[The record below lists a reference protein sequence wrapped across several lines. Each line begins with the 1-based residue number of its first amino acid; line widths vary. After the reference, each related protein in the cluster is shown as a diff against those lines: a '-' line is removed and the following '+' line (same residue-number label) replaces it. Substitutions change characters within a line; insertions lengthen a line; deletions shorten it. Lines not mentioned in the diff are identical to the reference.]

1 MSSLPDYPVGE
12 KVYRVMNRG
21 RNTGLQDGFQSM
33 APLDQTHIMML
44 VEDAGFPDAKTVSRD
59 MLITAEHAK
68 VAYKL
73 ELRLASQGSS
83 TVFIAGRGSSTVF
96 INITRMQ
103 NADKGSEAMRDHLA
117 AYQSDIE
124 QVLERSASPYGN
136 TSLQTQYSIIW
147 AHYAHFV
154 QVITDQIPLDNSV
167 PAIASSSGDGG
178 APTADGVVDIRILH
192 KIASKLNQHLMLNN
206 IRAEQV
212 SGPLLSLKTPLP
224 LQVIRGR
231 MLKVELNGMA
241 DIDESKSVR
250 FEKKGKLYRNQAT
263 SEEGDIVFFAK
274 EAGTCRVAIL
284 VAHREYLTVGK
295 IDVDVVIQEPSSSI
309 S

>member
-12 KVYRVMNRG
+12 KVYRAMNRG
-21 RNTGLQDGFQSM
+21 RNTGLPDGLQSM

-44 VEDAGFPDAKTVSRD
+44 VENAGYPDAKTVSRD

-68 VAYKL
+68 VSYQLDLKL
-73 ELRLASQGSS
+73 AGQGSS
-83 TVFIAGRGSSTVF
+83 TVFIS
-96 INITRMQ
+96 ITRMQ

-117 AYQSDIE
+117 AYQSDID
-124 QVLERSASPYGN
+124 QVLERSAFPYGN

-154 QVITDQIPLDNSV
+154 QVLTDQIPFDNKV
-167 PAIASSSGDGG
+167 PTIASSSGDGG
-178 APTADGVVDIRILH
+178 APTADGVVNIGILH
-192 KIASKLNQHLMLNN
+192 KIASKLNQHLMLNI

-212 SGPLLSLKTPLP
+212 SKPLLSLKTPLP
-224 LQVIRGR
+224 LQVIRGK

-250 FEKKGKLYRNQAT
+250 FEKKGKLYRSQAV
-263 SEEGDIVFFAK
+263 SEEEDFVFFAK
-274 EAGTCRVAIL
+274 EAGTCRVTLL
-284 VAHREYLTVGK
+284 VAHRQFLTVGK
-295 IDVDVVIQEPSSSI
+295 IDVDVVIQESSS
-309 S
+309 STS

>member
-12 KVYRVMNRG
+12 KVYRAMNRG
-21 RNTGLQDGFQSM
+21 RNTGLQDGLQSM

-44 VEDAGFPDAKTVSRD
+44 VENAGYPDAKTVSRD

-73 ELRLASQGSS
+73 DLRLAGQ
-83 TVFIAGRGSSTVF
+83 GSSTVF

-103 NADKGSEAMRDHLA
+103 NADKGSEAMRDHLT
-117 AYQSDIE
+117 AYQSDLD

-136 TSLQTQYSIIW
+136 FSLQSQYSILW
-147 AHYAHFV
+147 AHYAHFM
-154 QVITDQIPLDNSV
+154 QIFTDQIPLDNNV
-167 PAIASSSGDGG
+167 PAIASSSGNGG
-178 APTADGVVDIRILH
+178 APTADAVVDIDILH

-206 IRAEQV
+206 VRTEHV
-212 SGPLLSLKTPLP
+212 SGPMLGLKTPLP
-224 LQVIRGR
+224 LQVIKGK

-241 DIDESKSVR
+241 DADESKSVR
-250 FEKKGKLYRNQAT
+250 FEKKGKLYRSQAI
-263 SEEGDIVFFAK
+263 SEEGGFVFFAK
-274 EAGTCRVAIL
+274 EAGTCRVALL
-284 VAHREYLTVGK
+284 VVHREFLTVGK
-295 IDVDVVIQEPSSSI
+295 IDVDVVIQEPSSST